1 MVPFRQGRGNT
12 TTARSSRPILTIDTR
27 APPKPGIDFSSS
39 KSAPVGTRQEQ
50 GIPPMYQ
57 HADRYC
63 TKVAEMMNTP
73 TWRSQRPGPAIV
85 DDSTSHSPIEDIDYP
100 QASDHRKEN
109 NFDGVN
115 NSFHDGKRQKRNQHI
130 ADEAYLGYD
139 GDGDGEAMSILGI
152 HPFLETPETPESS
165 ADTFLISASVCHSAS
180 SPIVAVLGEIHSLK
194 TPKKRAGI
202 QSKTAE
208 DEEVSERSRE
218 DDCLCDYKESTQSSP
233 RSVSNSPSHIR
244 ARKQKDNE
252 EHMAREE
259 EAKEKVRDIH
269 ELMGRDEAIES
280 VGFDQISPR
289 RQRPATPE
297 EERRFRGLLGRL
309 QPQRAGDQ
317 AESST
322 LVDPA
327 IISFAKKHHECRG
340 GSNLMAQLRAAEER
354 YLEEHRHRTRSDSGY
369 ESPTI
374 YSRPST
380 RAQSRIRKKS
390 SDNAGAEPLSI
401 QHQKFG
407 SNDSGFDSPSKHS
420 TLNPA
425 AKEFSFTSVASGSPT
440 KRGRLARPPVS
451 ADVYSQPQQHRM
463 SNPYCPSER
472 LGAGFQA
479 PGIGGL
485 PNHVTGPI
493 SHTPMPA
500 LTQNCPNILSQ
511 TGNFPNAMLPPPP
524 GLGFPGAF
532 PSLGGAPGLVP
543 GLAPPPGFGVPAFCS
558 PPGLA
563 STPGLVPPG
572 PAGPFHPQ
580 VPVTA
585 SCNNPAHQSISPFNS
600 AHISSV
606 PPITPLPPPAPPVSL
621 VPQITN
627 APLPPPAA
635 PAAPV
640 AVPFIRKNVPKP
652 KVPNTTGQQ
661 HWEYV
666 HEMRRMY
673 EPGYAQ
679 KSKANQQKRF
689 MKQLN
694 KSEGMVGQS

>member
-1 MVPFRQGRGNT
+1 MVPFRQGRGST
-12 TTARSSRPILTIDTR
+12 ATARSSRPILAIDTR
-27 APPKPGIDFSSS
+27 APPKPGVDFSSS
-39 KSAPVGTRQEQ
+39 QSAPAGTRQEQ

-63 TKVAEMMNTP
+63 AKVAEMMNTP

-85 DDSTSHSPIEDIDYP
+85 DDSTTHSPIEDIDYP
-100 QASDHRKEN
+100 QTSDDRNEN
-109 NFDGVN
+109 NLSRFN
-115 NSFHDGKRQKRNQHI
+115 SSFHDGRRQKKDQHVT
-130 ADEAYLGYD
+130 DEACLGY
-139 GDGDGEAMSILGI
+139 DGEAMSILGI
-152 HPFLETPETPESS
+152 HPFLETSETPESS
-165 ADTFLISASVCHSAS
+165 ADTFLISASVCHNSS
-180 SPIVAVLGEIHSLK
+180 SPIVAVIGEIHSLE

-202 QSKTAE
+202 QSKTAKDE
-208 DEEVSERSRE
+208 DVAEHLQE
-218 DDCLCDYKESTQSSP
+218 DDCLCDYKESAQSSP
-233 RSVSNSPSHIR
+233 QSISDSLGHIR
-244 ARKQKDNE
+244 ARKQKEDAE
-252 EHMAREE
+252 YLAREE
-259 EAKEKVRDIH
+259 AAKEKVRDIQK
-269 ELMGRDEAIES
+269 LMERDEAIES
-280 VGFDQISPR
+280 ANFDHISPR
-289 RQRPATPE
+289 RRRPATPE

-309 QPQRAGDQ
+309 QPQRTGDQ
-317 AESST
+317 TENST
-322 LVDPA
+322 LRDPA
-327 IISFAKKHHECRG
+327 IISFAKKHHEGYG
-340 GSNLMAQLRAAEER
+340 GGNLMAQLRAAGEK

-369 ESPTI
+369 ESPTT

-380 RAQSRIRKKS
+380 SAQSRIRQKS
-390 SDNAGAEPLSI
+390 SDNAGAEPLSV
-401 QHQKFG
+401 QHQKFE

-425 AKEFSFTSVASGSPT
+425 AKEFSLTNVASGSPT

-451 ADVYSQPQQHRM
+451 LDVYSQPQQHHM
-463 SNPYCPSER
+463 INPSFSSDR

-479 PGIGGL
+479 PRIGGL

-493 SHTPMPA
+493 SHITMPA
-500 LTQNCPNILSQ
+500 LAQNSPSILSQ
-511 TGNFPNAMLPPPP
+511 TSNLPNAMLPPPP
-524 GLGFPGAF
+524 GFGYPGAF
-532 PSLGGAPGLVP
+532 SSLGGAPGLVP

-580 VPVTA
+580 IPATS

-600 AHISSV
+600 AHVSSV

-640 AVPFIRKNVPKP
+640 MVPFIRKNVPKP

-689 MKQLN
+689 MKQQLN
-694 KSEGMVGQS
+694 KSGGMVGQS